1 MNTETMSQTMPNSTI
16 AADEVA
22 KFARMAD
29 SWWDPSGDFRPLHKF
44 NPERIRFVRDRLA
57 AHFGRDPEQSRP
69 FAGLKLLDVGCGGG
83 LIAEPMARLG
93 FEVMAIDATP
103 ENIAVARLHAARMD
117 LPIRY
122 EVSAPE
128 SLRAAGMEFDA
139 VLALEVV
146 EHVSDVSA
154 FLGAVGG
161 LVTPGGAAVVATL
174 NRTLKAFLLAKVGA
188 EYVLR
193 WLPAGTHDW
202 RKFVRPSEM
211 AAGLR
216 RGGLVL
222 NELAGMSYDIATDS
236 WKLGRDI
243 DVNYMAF
250 AVKA

>member
-1 MNTETMSQTMPNSTI
+1 MTATATVSPE
-16 AADEVA
+16 EVA

-29 SWWDPSGDFRPLHKF
+29 SWWDPAGAFRPLHKF

-57 AHFGRDPEQSRP
+57 AHFGRDPQGPTP
-69 FAGLKLLDVGCGGG
+69 FAGLRLLDVGCGGG

-93 FEVMAIDATP
+93 FEVTAIDATP
-103 ENIAVARLHAARMD
+103 ENIAIAKLHAARMN

-122 EVSAPE
+122 EVAAPE

-139 VLALEVV
+139 VLGLEVV
-146 EHVSDVSA
+146 EHVSDVGA
-154 FLGAVGG
+154 FLGALGG

-202 RKFVRPSEM
+202 RKFVRPSEL
-211 AAGLR
+211 ATGLR

-222 NELAGMSYDIATDS
+222 QEFAGMSYDIATDG
-236 WKLGRDI
+236 WTLGRDL
-243 DVNYMAF
+243 DVNYLAF
-250 AVKA
+250 ATKP